1 MQARNR
7 IDRCYG
13 ISVDHYRRNL
23 RRDAKNK
30 AWRETRDLFV
40 RGEISGPAEARLRA
54 LRLAKQQEQFDALE
68 AAAAAGGEG

>member
-13 ISVDHYRRNL
+13 ISVDHHARNL

-30 AWRETRDLFV
+30 AWRKTQDLFI

-54 LRLAKQQEQFDALE
+54 LRLQKQQEQFDALQAE
-68 AAAAAGGEG
+68 ANRC